1 MSLKIVFD
9 FDGTLADTHKMVI
22 SAVTEI
28 VNRETGKTYTR
39 PEVEQKF
46 IANSEDLYPQFGID
60 MNAPGV
66 RARLEDHWQEL
77 ARENWK
83 EITFFD
89 GVEKLLNDL
98 RSQNHELYIL
108 TLRDRESTIRVLDRF
123 NFTHFF
129 ERIGCGDDEVQKP
142 HAAALTNLIENFSVD
157 DAHKIVMV
165 GDSPVD
171 MALAR
176 NAEVPSIHV
185 RWCHFAKNVQLNGLN
200 PTYTATHPLDCLP
213 LIEEHLGQIQ

>member
-22 SAVTEI
+22 SAVNDI
-28 VNRETGKTYTR
+28 VNRETGKDYTR
-39 PEVEQKF
+39 TEIEQKF

-60 MNAPGV
+60 MRAPGV

-89 GVEKLLNDL
+89 GVEKLLSDL
-98 RSQNHELYIL
+98 KTMGHELYIL
-108 TLRDRESTIRVLDRF
+108 TLRDRESTTRVLNRLDMTHYF
-123 NFTHFF
+123 NK
-129 ERIGCGDDEVQKP
+129 IGCGDDEIQKP
-142 HAAALTNLIENFSVD
+142 NAASLINLIDNF
-157 DAHKIVMV
+157 DADNGHKIVMV

-171 MALAR
+171 IALAR
-176 NAEVPSIHV
+176 NAKVSSIHV
-185 RWCHFAKNVQLNGLN
+185 KWCHFAKNVQLNQLI

-213 LIEEHLGQIQ
+213 LIEEHLGQI

>member
-22 SAVTEI
+22 SAVNEI
-28 VNRETGKTYTR
+28 VNRETGEIYTR
-39 PEVEQKF
+39 EQIEQKF

-60 MNAPGV
+60 MQSPGV

-83 EITFFD
+83 EISFFD
-89 GVEKLLNDL
+89 GIEKLLADL
-98 RSQNHELYIL
+98 KSMGHELYIL
-108 TLRDRESTIRVLDRF
+108 TLRDRESTTRVLDRF
-123 NFTHFF
+123 NLTHFF
-129 ERIGCGDDEVQKP
+129 KRIGCGDDEIQKP
-142 HAAALTNLIENFSVD
+142 HAASLTNLIEGFSQLEP
-157 DAHKIVMV
+157 ASIVMV

-171 MALAR
+171 IATAR
-176 NAEVPSIHV
+176 NAEVSSIHV
-185 RWCHFAKNVQLNGLN
+185 RWCHFAKNVQLNQLN

-213 LIEEHLGQIQ
+213 LIEEHLGQF

>member
-22 SAVTEI
+22 AAVNDI
-28 VNRETGKTYTR
+28 VNRETGRNYTR
-39 PEVEQKF
+39 HEIEQKF

-89 GVEKLLNDL
+89 GIEKLLSDLKNDG
-98 RSQNHELYIL
+98 HELYIL
-108 TLRDRESTIRVLDRF
+108 TLRDRESTVRVLERF
-123 NFTHFF
+123 NFSHFF
-129 ERIGCGDDEVQKP
+129 HKIGCGDDEVQKP
-142 HAAALTNLIENFSVD
+142 HAAALTNLIRDFSP
-157 DAHKIVMV
+157 AEANKIVMV

-185 RWCHFAKNVQLNGLN
+185 RWCQFAKNVQLNGLN
-200 PTYTATHPLDCLP
+200 PTYTAVHPLDCLP
-213 LIEEHLGQIQ
+213 LIEEHLGQI

>member
-22 SAVTEI
+22 SAVNEI
-28 VNRETGKTYTR
+28 VNRETGETYTR
-39 PEVEQKF
+39 SQIEQKF

-83 EITFFD
+83 EISFFD

-98 RSQNHELYIL
+98 KSLGHELYIL
-108 TLRDRESTIRVLDRF
+108 TLRDRESTTRVLDRF
-123 NFTHFF
+123 NLTHYFQK
-129 ERIGCGDDEVQKP
+129 IGCGDDEIQKP
-142 HAAALTNLIENFSVD
+142 NAAALINLID
-157 DAHKIVMV
+157 DFNDEDPNRVVMV

-171 MALAR
+171 IALAR
-176 NAEVPSIHV
+176 NANVSSIHV
-185 RWCHFAKNVQLNGLN
+185 KWCHFAKNVQLNQLN
-200 PTYTATHPLDCLP
+200 PTYTAAHPLDCLP
-213 LIEEHLGQIQ
+213 LIEEHLGQI

>member
-1 MSLKIVFD
+1 MNLKIVFD

-28 VNRETGKTYTR
+28 VNRETGKSFSKA
-39 PEVEQKF
+39 EIEQKF
-46 IANSEDLYPQFGID
+46 IANSEYLYPKFGID
-60 MNAPGV
+60 MDAPGV

-77 ARENWK
+77 ARENWQ

-89 GVEKLLNDL
+89 GVEKLLQEL

-108 TLRDRESTIRVLDRF
+108 TLRDRESTTRVLERF

-129 ERIGCGDDEVQKP
+129 ERIGCGDDEIQKP
-142 HAAALTNLIENFSVD
+142 HAKALTNLIEDFSPELLSRV
-157 DAHKIVMV
+157 VMI

-176 NAEVPSIHV
+176 NAEVSSIHV
-185 RWCHFAKNVQLNGLN
+185 RWCHFAKNVELNGLN

-213 LIEEHLGQIQ
+213 LIEEHLGQI